1 MTSSSMELIARADR
15 TGSWQFLLDAIERL
29 SLGRRMEDVVQV
41 VRDHARIVAGAD
53 GVCFVLRE
61 GDRCHYVEENAIGPL
76 WKGRKFPMSACIS
89 GWAMLNRATA
99 VVPDI
104 YADPRIPHDAYRP
117 TFVQSLVMVPV
128 RRQDPLG
135 AIGIYWSFRHT
146 PDEDRILRI
155 ESLARATATAL
166 ENVGLYASL
175 QAELDHA
182 REQAAQMQRLVNEIN
197 HRVKNTL
204 AVVQGICMHS
214 LRGAQSLEG
223 FAESFTGRILGL
235 SRVHDLLN
243 ERTWGGVELRELV
256 EHVVE
261 NGGTAAAGRLQADGA
276 AVSLPPK
283 AAIALAMALQELAAN
298 AHAHGAWSVPDGK
311 VQLTWRTGP
320 AAEPD
325 GAASERLELLWRE
338 QDGPQVRAPARRGF
352 GTRLLS
358 GLADQLGGEA
368 ALDYPAEGLR
378 YRFSIPLGASG
389 AD

>member
-320 AAEPD
+320 AAKPD